1 MAELKVNYLLG
12 KKETAELY
20 YLRGVTHYNLRK
32 QKKAVQDFEKAYSM
46 TNSSNEFQLQN
57 AIVEALRKACDRKTW
72 RKEKTIVAIK
82 PEKYTDML

>member
-1 MAELKVNYLLG
+1 M
-12 KKETAELY
+12 
-20 YLRGVTHYNLRK
+20 THYNLRK

-57 AIVEALRKACDRKTW
+57 AIVEALRKASDRKTW

-82 PEKYTDML
+82 LEKYTDKL